1 MNTDAQTYLARLVGR
16 DIAQER
22 ALLTVIGSPRKN
34 EPAVLQELLRKNFEM
49 GRAQIPTRLVEAGL
63 PADLARMV
71 EDGFAKTATAIL
83 NGVAN
88 GQYHPAAR

>member
-22 ALLTVIGSPRKN
+22 ALLTFVGSPRKN
-34 EPAVLQELLRKNFEM
+34 EPAVMQELLRKNFEI

-63 PADLARMV
+63 PADMARMV
-71 EDGFAKTATAIL
+71 EDGFARTATAIL

>member
-1 MNTDAQTYLARLVGR
+1 MNTDAQNYLARLIGR

-22 ALLTVIGSPRKN
+22 ALLTFIGSPRKN
-34 EPAVLQELLRKNFEM
+34 EPAAMQELLRKNFEI
-49 GRAQIPTRLVEAGL
+49 GRSQIPARMVEAGL
-63 PADLARMV
+63 PANMSRMV
-71 EDGFAKTATAIL
+71 EDGFARTATAIL